1 MIINLIILLILLG
14 CWINGRKRGLIALVI
29 STITYFIG
37 WVVARLGA
45 KSLGMIL
52 SNILPS
58 IGNQDVP
65 ATGGSVSGVLTVS
78 SNQFFYNGIAFII
91 IFYGITFFSRWLLKR
106 VNFLKKVPVLG
117 TLNGWAGGLLDV
129 LLGYLIIFMVL
140 IIFQMWAAVWWQ
152 DQLAN
157 SGLAQWIILKTP
169 ILAENALNWFM

>member
-29 STITYFIG
+29 SAITYLIG

-52 SNILPS
+52 SSILPS

-65 ATGGSVSGVLTVS
+65 ATGGAVSGVLTVS

-117 TLNGWAGGLLDV
+117 TLNGWAGGLLEV

-140 IIFQMWAAVWWQ
+140 IIFQMWPAVWWQ
-152 DQLAN
+152 NQLAN

-169 ILAENALNWFM
+169 ILAESALHWFM